1 MADVY
6 DAGTA
11 VAICHTR
18 LMVFVSAMA
27 PIKSLFT
34 FLLTVVS
41 LPQLKAWAPSDINC
55 RRLIPLQLTSVVT
68 PCVYPCILLSP
79 YNGHGEIVL
88 RHEVDGT
95 PCKIPGS
102 ESLTLQT
109 SKCVRGLCQLLHD
122 ELHLKRMKRETRL
135 IRKRRGLIE
144 KVKNKMKR
152 RKRRKKKKKDK
163 KKADKKRKHE

>member
-1 MADVY
+1 
-6 DAGTA
+6 
-11 VAICHTR
+11 
-18 LMVFVSAMA
+18 MVFVSAMA

-34 FLLTVVS
+34 CLLTVVS

-55 RRLIPLQLTSVVT
+55 RRLVPLQLTSVVT

-102 ESLTLQT
+102 ESFTLQI

-122 ELHLKRMKRETRL
+122 ELHLKRTKRETRL
-135 IRKRRGLIE
+135 IRKRRSLVD
-144 KVKNKMKR
+144 KVKKKMG
-152 RKRRKKKKKDK
+152 RRKKKRK
-163 KKADKKRKHE
+163 KKKGKKKTDKNIKHE

>member
-1 MADVY
+1 
-6 DAGTA
+6 
-11 VAICHTR
+11 
-18 LMVFVSAMA
+18 MVFVSAMA

-34 FLLTVVS
+34 CLLTVVS

-55 RRLIPLQLTSVVT
+55 RRLVPLQLTSVVT

-102 ESLTLQT
+102 ESFTLQI
-109 SKCVRGLCQLLHD
+109 SKCVRGLCY
-122 ELHLKRMKRETRL
+122 RMQVIGSKSPFFYHTSGDNISIAKL
-135 IRKRRGLIE
+135 G
-144 KVKNKMKR
+144 
-152 RKRRKKKKKDK
+152 
-163 KKADKKRKHE
+163 